1 MSLESWQKEYL
12 TPKLEYNTIYSLET
26 LVEQSIKKWTG
37 LSNVI
42 LKDHG
47 LSKEDNQQELIELA
61 TDKTISINASQCQLC
76 ALYSYNYCSNCP
88 LAHADK
94 PCDGDDNDD
103 FSSFEKWMYD
113 ESNAYMLNSLI
124 AAKEKAKGKFVFMIK
139 RKPDISISTYKVL
152 DHLDELVTIEEN
164 SDDSFAVTVSGT
176 KEIANSVLCMIT
188 SFELGHIKA
197 KTEISRIDAERIES
211 STNKLFVITQH
222 VKETAIVI
230 LITIIIYLLF
240 SN

>member
-37 LSNVI
+37 LSNSI

-47 LSKEDNQQELIELA
+47 LSKEENQLELIELA
-61 TDKTISINASQCQLC
+61 TDKTIFIDSSQCQLC
-76 ALYSYNYCSNCP
+76 TLYDYNYCSNCP
-88 LAHADK
+88 LAHADR

-139 RKPDISISTYKVL
+139 HKPDISTYDILGNL
-152 DHLDELVTIEEN
+152 DKLITIEEN
-164 SDDSFAVTVSGT
+164 SDDSFAVTVDGT
-176 KEIANSVLCMIT
+176 KEIANFVFCIIT
-188 SFELGHIKA
+188 SFEYGYTKA
-197 KTEISRIDAERIES
+197 KTEISRVDAERIES

-230 LITIIIYLLF
+230 LITFILYLLF